1 MRRYNSKRDISHS
14 CRVIRAGQSSNWSCS
29 SSCVYHRGED
39 QPEGWLEEVYS
50 NAFNLSM
57 VSQKQKT
64 CSFQPN
70 AALSLF
76 SPASSLILRQLACG
90 RLILPRPST
99 ASCAATHGLLLSGG
113 IPAIPPLV
121 CSSRWCTLLWLV
133 VHRHAS
139 LIDLLHLLLDVR
151 SIFDVL
157 LEATDVAVDGMPG
170 FKAERYD
177 GHEAEGEPFP
187 VSRVYQ

>member
-1 MRRYNSKRDISHS
+1 MVQFQKDTSHS
-14 CRVIRAGQSSNWSCS
+14 CRLIRAGQSSNWSCS
-29 SSCVYHRGED
+29 SPCVYHRGED
-39 QPEGWLEEVYS
+39 QPEGWLEEVYLS
-50 NAFNLSM
+50 AFNLGM

-64 CSFQPN
+64 CSFSPN

-76 SPASSLILRQLACG
+76 SPASSLVLRQLARG
-90 RLILPRPST
+90 WLILPRSST
-99 ASCAATHGLLLSGG
+99 TSCAAAHRLLLSVG

-121 CSSRWCTLLWLV
+121 CASRWCTLLWLI

-139 LIDLLHLLLDVR
+139 LIDLLHLLLYVR

-157 LEATDVAVDGMPG
+157 LEVTDVAVDGMPG

-177 GHEAEGEPFP
+177 RHEAEGEPFP